1 MPYDPHC
8 VGQRSFGTELFISL
22 RHYVA
27 PTPKRWVFS
36 MWSIDAPLLTQIFL
50 QHNDCTEP
58 HCVWYDGLSGTSAGS
73 VSSVTLFG

>member
-22 RHYVA
+22 RHYIA

-58 HCVWYDGLSGTSAGS
+58 HCVWYDGLSGTLAGS
-73 VSSVTLFG
+73 VGSVTLFG